1 MRLLR
6 RWGKL
11 ACAASIALSPGMVLA
26 MPDEAARAVIRVA
39 PEEIDA
45 GLFFDGRKVEV
56 LGTVLPGY
64 EVAVLCVGKETHLA
78 LKRKG
83 KVWGVLWMNV
93 GDVAFDSIPSLY
105 QLSTSAP
112 LASLASPAV
121 LQQLGIGYAGL
132 AARAD
137 KGGTDQQ
144 FFPEL
149 AKIKEKEGL
158 FAVREGAAKLLP
170 GAGGIG
176 QVLAECALPPTVPL
190 GDYEVQLFGFKEGN
204 GELLCSKRLD
214 VKQVGPARFIAFLV
228 EGYPLSHGFFA
239 VIIAV
244 AAGLLSGVVFG
255 GFSKK
260 PH

>member
-1 MRLLR
+1 MV
-6 RWGKL
+6 
-11 ACAASIALSPGMVLA
+11 LSPGMVLA
-26 MPDEAARAVIRVA
+26 APDEAARAVIRLV
-39 PEEIDA
+39 PEEVEV

-64 EVAVLCVGKETHLA
+64 EVAVLCLGKETHLG

-93 GDVAFDSIPSLY
+93 GDVAFDHIPPLY

-112 LASLASPAV
+112 LANLASPAV
-121 LQQLGIGYAGL
+121 LEQLGIGYAGL
-132 AARAD
+132 AARAGQ
-137 KGGTDQQ
+137 GGTEQP

-149 AKIKEKEGL
+149 VKIKEKEGL
-158 FAVREGAAKLLP
+158 FAVHQGAAQLLP

-204 GELLCSKRLD
+204 GELLSSKRMN
-214 VKQVGPARFIAFLV
+214 VKQVGPARFISSLV
-228 EGYPLSHGFFA
+228 DGYPLSHGFFA

-244 AAGLLSGVVFG
+244 AAGLLSGFVFG
-255 GFSKK
+255 GSSKK